1 MFRRPGAP
9 DRVWTSIWR
18 REMWRFFVY
27 VYRGRTAYPL
37 IVTTL
42 HVEEP
47 AVPAHAGPIRFAFA
61 TDLHMRGH
69 WVEPLWARFIAR
81 LRVQMFLL
89 GGDFQPDGRRDPL
102 AVHTGRFFAELRR
115 HCPDL
120 PIVAVLGNHDRGFVL
135 HQLERYG
142 VRVLLDE
149 VTTLPIE
156 PCLRVGIIGV
166 RDPHKSFPRWERIAT
181 QLSAHPDVCFWI
193 VLAHSPDVLLHI
205 PHTASPIHMVL
216 AGHTHGGQIC
226 YAPNRPIW
234 HNTRVHRRFAGGLT
248 THRSVWVYTSRGLG
262 YTLAPIR
269 IMCPPEIVLGQVLP
283 GTERRIYLR
292 EDGFLIEPTTIRR
305 IGVRRQEV
313 CRIDSDA
320 SIERV
325 RFGRWHLSRRIRKML
340 PRRS

>member
-1 MFRRPGAP
+1 
-9 DRVWTSIWR
+9 
-18 REMWRFFVY
+18 MWRFLVY
-27 VYRGRTAYPL
+27 VYRGRSAYPL

-47 AVPAHAGPIRFAFA
+47 SVPAHTPPMRFAFA

-81 LRVQMFLL
+81 QRVQMCLL
-89 GGDFQPDGRRDPL
+89 GGDFQPEGRRDPL

-115 HCPDL
+115 HCPEL
-120 PIVAVLGNHDRGFVL
+120 PILAVLGNHDRGFVL

-149 VTTLPIE
+149 VATLTVAPA
-156 PCLRVGIIGV
+156 LRVGIIGV
-166 RDPHKSFPRWERIAT
+166 RDPHKSFPRWERIET
-181 QLSAHPDVCFWI
+181 QLAAHPDVRFWI

-205 PHTASPIHMVL
+205 PPTAPSMHMIL

-248 THRSVWVYTSRGLG
+248 TYRAAWVYTSRGLG

-269 IMCPPEIVLGQVLP
+269 IMCPPEIVLCQVVP
-283 GTERRIYLR
+283 GAERRVYLR
-292 EDGFLIEPTTIRR
+292 EDRFLMDPTAVRWL
-305 IGVRRQEV
+305 GVRRQEIRRNGPSLSV
-313 CRIDSDA
+313 ERTRI
-320 SIERV
+320 
-325 RFGRWHLSRRIRKML
+325 GRWHLSRRIRKML